1 MGKLVAI
8 RTPDGDAQLDAEAGQ
23 MIIARPDGGIILRPT
38 FGLGAQ
44 VLQDP
49 DEDEDFDENLAEYLT
64 PAELADI
71 ASDLLI
77 AIDDDWASAS
87 NRRKDIETAIKVLGI
102 NVEEPRSGSADS
114 AVEGQ
119 SNVRSPLLLE
129 AVLNFQ
135 ANASAEL
142 LPAAGPVKMRYDGE
156 DGADEDVLT
165 TVENLEKDFNH
176 FLTTTAS
183 EYYPDTTR
191 MLFDNV
197 GLAGAGFKKVF
208 HCPIRKRPASESVA
222 AENLIVNAG
231 ATDLKNADRITE
243 RWTLSQNRMKQL
255 QIKGYYR
262 DIKLGMPTAPADSV
276 EAAKLRQQGISHT
289 KSLPINYQHRNYSCH
304 CYLDHPVLQPKDAE
318 EGLPVPF
325 RVTIEIDSRQIL
337 EIRRDWKQDDENYE
351 RRQTYVKWPFV
362 EAMGFYGIGL
372 MHILGNT
379 TNGMTGT
386 WRVLLDAGMFSNFPG
401 WLYAKDRIKGQDRT
415 TFRVGVG
422 QGVGINTGGQPI
434 TDVAMPL
441 PYKEPSATL
450 IQLANM
456 VSEAAQRLGNTPDLQ
471 VGEGSQQAPVGTT
484 IALLEQAQKMMA
496 SVHKGLHAAQAEEF
510 QLLKELFRED
520 PESFWKRN
528 KKPSAKWTPEMFMA
542 ALDNADIVPA
552 ADPNTPSHMHRVMRV
567 VAMIQL
573 ATAFPQLF
581 GTAGTMEAAKTALRV
596 LGWDPDPYLQPDP
609 PQPPQ
614 PPPVPA
620 DPVGMAAVQAKAKS
634 DAEKNQTDL
643 KKTQMQIA
651 STEKVK
657 GAELQQ
663 KAQADAQAAG
673 LERAKLM
680 KDHISEM
687 AQLRHQAQMGA
698 MKGLGI
704 GTRVI

>member
-8 RTPDGDAQLDAEAGQ
+8 RTPEGDAQLDAEAGQ
-23 MIIARPDGGIILRPT
+23 MIIARPDGGIILRPA
-38 FGLGAQ
+38 GLGAP

-49 DEDEDFDENLAEYLT
+49 DEDEDFDENLADYLT
-64 PAELADI
+64 PAELGAI
-71 ASDLLI
+71 ATDLLL
-77 AIDDDWASAS
+77 AIDDDWSSAS

-102 NVEEPRSGSADS
+102 NVEEPRSGTADS

-119 SNVRSPLLLE
+119 STVRSPLLLE

-142 LPAAGPVKMRYDGE
+142 LPAAGPVKMRYDGQ
-156 DGADEDVLT
+156 DGANQDVLT

-176 FLTTTAS
+176 YLTTTAS

-197 GLAGAGFKKVF
+197 GLAGSGFKKVF
-208 HCPIRKRPASESVA
+208 HCPIRKRPVSESVA

-255 QIKGYYR
+255 QIKGFYR
-262 DIKLGMPTAPADSV
+262 DVKLGMPTAPGEGV
-276 EAAKLRQQGISHT
+276 ETAKLSQQGISQT

-304 CYLDHPVLQPKDAE
+304 CYLDHEVLQPKDAE
-318 EGLPVPF
+318 DGLPVPF

-337 EIRRDWKQDDENYE
+337 EIRRDWKKDDENYE

-471 VGEGSQQAPVGTT
+471 VGEGNQQAPVGTT

-528 KKPSAKWTPEMFMA
+528 KKPSATWTPEMFEA
-542 ALDNADIVPA
+542 ALANADIVPA
-552 ADPNTPSHMHRVMRV
+552 ADPNTPSHMHRVMRC

-581 GTAGTMEAAKTALRV
+581 GQAGTMEAAKTALRV
-596 LGWDPDPYLQPDP
+596 LGWDPEPYLQPDP
-609 PQPPQ
+609 PQAAPQ
-614 PPPVPA
+614 PPPPPP
-620 DPVGMAAVQAKAKS
+620 DPVGMAAVQAKAKA

-643 KKTQMQIA
+643 KKTQMQIT
-651 STEKVK
+651 STEKIK
-657 GAELQQ
+657 GAELTQ
-663 KAQADAQAAG
+663 KAQADQQAAG
-673 LERAKLM
+673 LERAKLL
-680 KDHISEM
+680 KEHISEM
-687 AQLRHQAQMGA
+687 TQLRHDAQMNA
-698 MKGLGI
+698 MKGLGL